1 MTGLGSYVNRL
12 LHRVI
17 RPIIACIPLLLL
29 GALSGCA
36 FEFTPEPI
44 PPAFPSH
51 NLALPVSGYEFE
63 FAPILWNDGGDIQK
77 STNCYAYML
86 NRRTGFEIGHK
97 LQPGELSGDPL
108 DTAEDINVSKIIE
121 LVRADADI
129 AGFYFEESDR
139 RSTCSDGTYKV
150 ALVVDPEVDTIGT
163 GRTRTEPGRT
173 SLAIWKLPM
182 LMPRGSRS
190 MIQASQIET
199 TGSQTTL
206 SSVVSIAQVRN
217 RKPSKTS

>member
-63 FAPILWNDGGDIQK
+63 FEPILWNDGGDIQK

-108 DTAEDINVSKIIE
+108 NTAEDINVSKIIE

-129 AGFYFEESDR
+129 AGFYFEESDP
-139 RSTCSDGTYKV
+139 RSTCPDGTYKV
-150 ALVVDPEVDTIGT
+150 ALVVDPGVDYHWYRQNPDGT
-163 GRTRTEPGRT
+163 WSHKPGHLEATDVDASGKPVYDPSVADRDYGFPNYTEFG
-173 SLAIWKLPM
+173 
-182 LMPRGSRS
+182 GFYC
-190 MIQASQIET
+190 
-199 TGSQTTL
+199 TGE
-206 SSVVSIAQVRN
+206 
-217 RKPSKTS
+217 K